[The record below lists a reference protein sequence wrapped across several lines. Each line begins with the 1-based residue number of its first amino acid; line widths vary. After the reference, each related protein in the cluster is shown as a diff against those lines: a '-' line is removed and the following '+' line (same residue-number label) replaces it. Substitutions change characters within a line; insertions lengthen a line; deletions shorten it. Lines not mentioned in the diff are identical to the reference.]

1 MAEDKKGFLLYADL
15 IHTIEK
21 MPNDKAGELFKH
33 ILLYVNNKNPIA
45 EDLIIELTFEPIKQ
59 QLKRDLIKFEKSK
72 DEKSLNGRVGNL
84 KRWNI
89 DLYNKF
95 ISNKLTIEEAE
106 EISLNR
112 KTSLCDKTNRS
123 QSQTFANIAVNDN
136 VNVNVINN
144 NNIVESI
151 DYDYLLKYINKTL
164 GRSLKVVNDKVK
176 TKYKSLFK
184 QGYTKAQI
192 KEAIDNVKNNQY
204 HKDSNYTYC
213 TLEFFSRADT
223 IDKYSS
229 VTKIQ
234 DNEVI
239 QDDYYLNIMKK
250 LNQQ

>member
-21 MPNDKAGELFKH
+21 MPSEKAGDLFKH
-33 ILLYVNNKNPIA
+33 ILRYVNDLNPISN
-45 EDLIIELTFEPIKQ
+45 DLIIDLTFEPIKQ

-72 DEKSLNGRVGNL
+72 DEKSLSGRIGNL

-95 ISNKLTIEEAE
+95 ISKDLTIEEAE
-106 EISLNR
+106 TIANNR
-112 KTSLCDKTNRS
+112 KVSQPDKVQS
-123 QSQTFANIAVNDN
+123 QSIANIAVNDN
-136 VNVNVINN
+136 VNVNVNDIN

-151 DYDYLLKYINKTL
+151 DYEYLLKYINDSL
-164 GRSLKVVNDKVK
+164 GRNFKIVNDKVK
-176 TKYKSLFK
+176 NKYKSLFK
-184 QGYTKAQI
+184 QGYTKSQI

-204 HKDSNYTYC
+204 HKESNYTYC
-213 TLEFFSRADT
+213 TLEFFSRPET

-229 VTKIQ
+229 VTKVEN
-234 DNEVI
+234 NEVI

>member
-21 MPNDKAGELFKH
+21 MPSEKAGDLFKH
-33 ILLYVNNKNPIA
+33 ILRYVNDLNPVSN
-45 EDLIIELTFEPIKQ
+45 DLIIDLTFEPIKQ

-72 DEKSLNGRVGNL
+72 DEKSLSGRIGNL

-95 ISNKLTIEEAE
+95 ISKELTIEEAE
-106 EISLNR
+106 TIANNR
-112 KTSLCDKTNRS
+112 KVSQPDKVQS
-123 QSQTFANIAVNDN
+123 QSIANIAVNDN
-136 VNVNVINN
+136 VNVNDINN
-144 NNIVESI
+144 NNNTIESI
-151 DYDYLLKYINKTL
+151 DYDYLLKYINDSF
-164 GRSLKVVNDKVK
+164 GRNFKIVNTKVK

-184 QGYTKAQI
+184 QGYTKSQI

-213 TLEFFSRADT
+213 TLEFFSRPET

-229 VTKIQ
+229 VTKVKDDEI
-234 DNEVI
+234 VY
-239 QDDYYLNIMKK
+239 DDYARNILTK
-250 LNQQ
+250 LGKL

>member
-33 ILLYVNNKNPIA
+33 ILLYVNDKNPIA

-72 DEKSLNGRVGNL
+72 DEKSLNGRLGNL

-95 ISNKLTIEEAE
+95 ISNELTIEEAE
-106 EISLNR
+106 EIALNR
-112 KTSLCDKTNRS
+112 KTSLSDKTNRTP
-123 QSQTFANIAVNDN
+123 SQTFANIAVNDN

-144 NNIVESI
+144 NIVESI
-151 DYDYLLKYINKTL
+151 DYDHLLKYINESF
-164 GRSLKVVNDKVK
+164 GRSFKVVNNKVK
-176 TKYKSLFK
+176 AKYKSLFK
-184 QGYTKAQI
+184 QGYKKEQVR
-192 KEAIDNVKNNQY
+192 EAIDNVKNNQY
-204 HKDSNYTYC
+204 HKETNYQYC
-213 TLEFFSRADT
+213 TIEFFSRPET
-223 IDKYSS
+223 LDKYSS
-229 VTKIQ
+229 VTKVQ
-234 DNEVI
+234 DDEVI